1 MKRLTLCLVALVM
14 AFSSM
19 AGTANA
25 ESDAG
30 TKVKTGAK
38 APDFRF
44 EIAPNT
50 PKYLSSYKGKVI
62 VLNFF
67 AIWCPP
73 CRKEIPQ
80 ISRELWPKYKD
91 NPNFAMFMF
100 GREHSWEALLD
111 FKKRYEYDMNI
122 VPDIDR
128 SIFDKYATG
137 QIPRNYV
144 IGKDG
149 KIFYQS
155 QGFNLNEFKEMM
167 EKIDEALKQ

>member
-1 MKRLTLCLVALVM
+1 MKRLTLCIVALVM
-14 AFSSM
+14 AFSSFAANGGSI
-19 AGTANA
+19 AG
-25 ESDAG
+25 S
-30 TKVKTGAK
+30 KVKNGAK

-50 PKYLSSYKGKVI
+50 PKYLSSYKGKV
-62 VLNFF
+62 VLLTFF

-80 ISRELWPKYKD
+80 FSRELWPKYKD
-91 NPNFAMFMF
+91 NPNFELILL

-111 FKKRYEYDMNI
+111 FKKKYEYDMNF

-128 SIFDKYATG
+128 SIFDKYASG
-137 QIPRNYV
+137 QIPRNFL

-149 KIFYQS
+149 KVLYQS
-155 QGFNLNEFKEMM
+155 QGFNLNEFKALM
-167 EKIDEALKQ
+167 ENIDKALK